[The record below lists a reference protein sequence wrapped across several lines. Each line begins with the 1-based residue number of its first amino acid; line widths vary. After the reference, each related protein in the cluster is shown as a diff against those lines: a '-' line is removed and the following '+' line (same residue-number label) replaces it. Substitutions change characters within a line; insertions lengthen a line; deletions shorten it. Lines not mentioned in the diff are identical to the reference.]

1 MDDQRLAQLLD
12 DYFNGALCAEDKVE
26 LEQMLLQYPAAREA
40 FWDQGGWEALYDEWG
55 GEHWGREALK
65 LAPMG
70 ESLEPMGAS
79 LGPAREP
86 LAPISALPAPARP
99 SLLHRIITGP
109 WLVPLSA
116 AAVITVLA
124 TWGLYLLLPRSVEYR
139 QAAASDPRGT
149 GVAVLR
155 NIAGVTWTDG
165 SPARSA
171 GATLEPGWL
180 RFKSG
185 MVVIEFFS
193 GARVLLEGPAEL
205 ELRSGNEA
213 FCQSGRLRAE
223 VPAQAHGFTVA
234 TSRFNV
240 VDLGTAFGLQVS
252 ADGSGQVKVLQGQV
266 ELRQGGVV
274 HALKA
279 GFGASVDAAGAVSDA
294 SLSDALFPAEDEF
307 QRRADAATEQRRREW
322 RASVDEIAKWP
333 ALRAHFTFEP
343 QSTWDQ
349 VLRNRA
355 PDGTDGAI
363 VGARW
368 IGGRWARKSGLE
380 FQSAS
385 DRVRF
390 DLPGESDSMSIAA
403 WVRVDALEN
412 LFSSLVMSDGD
423 VPGGVRWGIKQ
434 PGSVALGVWPLGGQD
449 QECDSNVVFSPGRGS
464 EWTHLAVVID
474 SAARQVRHYV
484 NGLQTSV
491 VPYAPAGPLRIGRA
505 EIGNWNDGSERSTHS
520 IRNLNGR
527 IDEAMVFGRALK
539 PQEVARLWSLGRPEL
554 ETSLP

>member
-1 MDDQRLAQLLD
+1 MDDQRLAQLLE
-12 DYFNGALCAEDKVE
+12 DYFNGALCAEDKIE
-26 LEQMLLQYPAAREA
+26 LEQMLLQYPAARES
-40 FWDQGGWEALYDEWG
+40 FWECGGWEALYEEWG
-55 GEHWGREALK
+55 GEYWGREGLK
-65 LAPMG
+65 LAPLSKRNERSDSRG
-70 ESLEPMGAS
+70 PLESIEPPSLAPLAS
-79 LGPAREP
+79 LV
-86 LAPISALPAPARP
+86 
-99 SLLHRIITGP
+99 HRIIVGP
-109 WLVPLSA
+109 WLLPLSA

-124 TWGLYLLLPRSVEYR
+124 TWGLYHLLPRSVEYR
-139 QAAASDPRGT
+139 QAAASDPRGM

-155 NIAGVTWTDG
+155 HSASVVWTDA
-165 SPARSA
+165 SQARSA

-180 RFKSG
+180 RLKSG
-185 MVVIEFFS
+185 MVVLEFFS

-213 FCQSGRLRAE
+213 FCKSGRLRAE
-223 VPAQAHGFTVA
+223 VPTQAHGFTVA

-266 ELRQGGVV
+266 ELRQGVVV

-279 GFGASVDAAGAVSDA
+279 GFGASVDAEGIVKDA
-294 SLSDALFPAEDEF
+294 PVNDMLFPTEDDF

-322 RASVDEIAKWP
+322 RASVDEIATWP
-333 ALRAHFTFEP
+333 GLRAHFTFEP

-355 PDGTDGAI
+355 VGGTDGAI

-368 IGGRWARKSGLE
+368 IGGRWARKSALE

-390 DLPGESDSMSIAA
+390 DLPGESDSISLAA
-403 WVRVDALEN
+403 WVRVDALESV
-412 LFSSLVMSDGD
+412 LSGLVMSDGD
-423 VPGGVRWGIKQ
+423 APGGVRWGIKQ
-434 PGSVALGVWPLGGQD
+434 PGNIALGVWPLSGQD

-474 SAARQVRHYV
+474 AKARQVRHYV
-484 NGLQTSV
+484 NGLQSSV
-491 VPYAPAGPLRIGRA
+491 APYVPAGALRIGRA
-505 EIGNWNDGSERSTHS
+505 ELGNWNDGSESSTHS

-527 IDEAMVFGRALK
+527 MDEVMIFNRALK
-539 PQEVARLWSLGRPEL
+539 PEEVVRLWSLGRPEM
-554 ETSLP
+554 ENSLP

>member
-1 MDDQRLAQLLD
+1 MDDRRLSQLLE
-12 DYFNGALCAEDKVE
+12 DYFNGLLCAEDKLE
-26 LEQMLLQYPAAREA
+26 LEQMLLQYPAARET
-40 FWDQGGWEALYDEWG
+40 FWECGGWEALYEQWG
-55 GEHWGREALK
+55 GEHWGREGLK
-65 LAPMG
+65 LASARG
-70 ESLEPMGAS
+70 TA
-79 LGPAREP
+79 GPASSTEP
-86 LAPISALPAPARP
+86 GEPTVLPPPARP
-99 SLLHRIITGP
+99 SLARRIIMGP

-139 QAAASDPRGT
+139 QAAVSDPRGT

-155 NIAGVTWTDG
+155 DVAGVVWSKGD
-165 SPARSA
+165 PARSA

-180 RFKSG
+180 RIQSG

-205 ELRSGNEA
+205 QLRSGNEA
-213 FCQSGRLRAE
+213 FCQGGRLRAE

-234 TSRFNV
+234 TARFNV

-252 ADGSGQVKVLQGQV
+252 ADGSGQVKVLKGQV

-274 HALKA
+274 HPLKA
-279 GFGASVDAAGAVSDA
+279 GFGASVDAAGDVRDA
-294 SLSDALFPAEDEF
+294 SVSDALFPAEDDF
-307 QRRADAATEQRRREW
+307 QRRAAAATEQRTREW
-322 RASVDEIAKWP
+322 RASLDEIATWP
-333 ALRAHFTFEP
+333 GLRAHFSFEP

-355 PDGTDGAI
+355 PGGTDGAI

-368 IGGRWARKSGLE
+368 IGGRWARKSALE

-390 DLPGESDSMSIAA
+390 DLPGESDSMSLAA
-403 WVRVDALEN
+403 WVRVDALES
-412 LFSSLVMSDGD
+412 LLSGLVMSDGD
-423 VPGGVRWGIKQ
+423 LPGSVRWGIKQ
-434 PGSVALGVWPLGGQD
+434 PGNIALGVWPLNGQD
-449 QECDSNVVFSPGRGS
+449 QECDSGVVFSPGHGS

-474 SAARQVRHYV
+474 SATRQVRHYV
-484 NGLQTSV
+484 NGVQTSV
-491 VPYAPAGPLRIGRA
+491 APYIPAGPLRIGRA
-505 EIGNWNDGSERSTHS
+505 EIGNWNDESERSTHS

-527 IDEAMVFGRALK
+527 VDEVMIFGRALK
-539 PQEVARLWSLGRPEL
+539 PEEVVRLWSLGRPEL
-554 ETSLP
+554 QMALP

>member
-1 MDDQRLAQLLD
+1 MDDQHLAQLLE
-12 DYFNGALCAEDKVE
+12 DYFNGSLSPEDKTE
-26 LEQMLLQYPAAREA
+26 LEQMLLQYPAARET
-40 FWDQGGWEALYDEWG
+40 FWECGGWEALYEQWG
-55 GEHWGREALK
+55 GEYWGREGLK
-65 LAPMG
+65 LTPA
-70 ESLEPMGAS
+70 EEPVAS
-79 LGPAREP
+79 LQM
-86 LAPISALPAPARP
+86 LPPPPRP
-99 SLLHRIITGP
+99 SLVHRIIMGP

-155 NIAGVTWTDG
+155 DIAGVVWADEA
-165 SPARSA
+165 PARSA

-205 ELRSGNEA
+205 DLRSGNEA
-213 FCQSGRLRAE
+213 FCKSGRLRAQ
-223 VPAQAHGFTVA
+223 VPAQAHGFMVA

-274 HALKA
+274 HPLKA

-294 SLSDALFPAEDEF
+294 SLSDTLFPAEDDF

-322 RASVDEIAKWP
+322 RASFDEIAAWP

-355 PDGTDGAI
+355 PGGTDGAI

-390 DLPGESDSMSIAA
+390 DLPGESDSMSLAA

-412 LFSSLVMSDGD
+412 LLSGLVMSDGD
-423 VPGGVRWGIKQ
+423 APGGVRWGIKQ
-434 PGSVALGVWPLGGQD
+434 PGNVALGVWPVGGQD
-449 QECDSNVVFSPGRGS
+449 QDCDSNVVFSPGRGS

-474 SAARQVRHYV
+474 STTRQVRHYV
-484 NGLQTSV
+484 NGIRTSAA
-491 VPYAPAGPLRIGRA
+491 PYVPAGPLRIGRA
-505 EIGNWNDGSERSTHS
+505 EIGNWNDGSQRSTHS

-527 IDEAMVFGRALK
+527 VDEVMVFGRALK
-539 PQEVARLWSLGRPEL
+539 PEEVVRLWSLGRPEMQ
-554 ETSLP
+554 TPLP

>member
-1 MDDQRLAQLLD
+1 MDDQRFALLLE
-12 DYFNGALCAEDKVE
+12 DYFNGALCSEDKIE
-26 LEQMLLQYPAAREA
+26 LEQMLLQYPAARET
-40 FWDQGGWEALYDEWG
+40 FWECGGWEALYEEWG
-55 GEHWGREALK
+55 GEYWGREGLK
-65 LAPMG
+65 LAP
-70 ESLEPMGAS
+70 SI
-79 LGPAREP
+79 EP
-86 LAPISALPAPARP
+86 LPLPVPLSPPPRP
-99 SLLHRIITGP
+99 SLVHRIITGP

-116 AAVITVLA
+116 AAVITILA

-155 NIAGVTWTDG
+155 DIAGVVWTDG
-165 SPARSA
+165 TPARSA

-213 FCQSGRLRAE
+213 FCQSGRLRAQ

-274 HALKA
+274 HPLKA
-279 GFGASVDAAGAVSDA
+279 GFGASVNAAGAVSDA
-294 SLSDALFPAEDEF
+294 SLSDALFPAEDDF
-307 QRRADAATEQRRREW
+307 QRRADAANDQRRREW
-322 RASVDEIAKWP
+322 RASLDEIATWP
-333 ALRAHFTFEP
+333 GLRAHFTFEP

-355 PDGTDGAI
+355 PGGTDAAI

-390 DLPGESDSMSIAA
+390 DLPGESASLSLAA

-412 LFSSLVMSDGD
+412 LLSGLVMSDD
-423 VPGGVRWGIKQ
+423 DAPGGVRWGIKQ
-434 PGSVALGVWPLGGQD
+434 PGNIALGVWPLGGQD

-474 SAARQVRHYV
+474 SATRQVRHYV
-484 NGLQTSV
+484 NGMRTSV
-491 VPYAPAGPLRIGRA
+491 APYVPAGPLRIGRA
-505 EIGNWNDGSERSTHS
+505 EIGNWNDGSQRSTHS

-527 IDEAMVFGRALK
+527 MDEVMVFGRALK
-539 PQEVARLWSLGRPEL
+539 PEEVVRLWSLGRPEMQ
-554 ETSLP
+554 TSLP